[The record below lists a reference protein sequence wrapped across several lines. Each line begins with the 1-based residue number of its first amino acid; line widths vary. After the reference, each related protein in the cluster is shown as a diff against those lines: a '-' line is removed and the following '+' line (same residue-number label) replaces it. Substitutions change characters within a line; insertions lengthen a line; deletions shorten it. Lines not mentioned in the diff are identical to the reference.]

1 MEEIYKDIPGYK
13 GMYQVSNLGNVKSFR
28 KSKERILKP
37 SIGDKG
43 YYVVTLFNKRRIHQ
57 QVAEAFLNHTPCG
70 MKLVIDHINNDKL
83 DNRVENL
90 QVVTQRFNTSKT
102 EGKGTSKYK
111 GVSWYKKYNKW
122 IAQIT
127 IDRKRI
133 NLGYFNCEL
142 AASLAYQNKLKTIN

>member
-57 QVAEAFLNHTPCG
+57 LVAEAFLNHTPCG

-142 AASLAYQNKLKTIN
+142 AASLAYQNKLKTIL